1 MLMSSSLA
9 ILDEKRPRSK
19 TAREE
24 PRKTGEAQ
32 NMASWPRLSNQ
43 AAADAAIR
51 EEAWRQKQA
60 KP

>member
-24 PRKTGEAQ
+24 PRKTGEA
-32 NMASWPRLSNQ
+32 
-43 AAADAAIR
+43 AADAAIR